1 MVSILPLYTGIR
13 EYPSSSKI
21 SFILSNGV
29 PSSIAVMFT
38 RGIRMSTT
46 SRSSNSMTERISF
59 VSSCFSVPPTC
70 ASSTIVMISSSVTME
85 SFFSLNIFASS
96 HLYPEKMIFTGY
108 SSTLKNIRTGYPA
121 MANFSGY
128 TFAIIFGVISPT
140 ISTAIVVI
148 TVDTVADVAWFAIRN
163 PNNMPESV
171 EVVMLTIL
179 FPTRIVESRLS
190 YFSARA
196 SVFPARLLPFALIV
210 LSLSLLEQE

>member
-1 MVSILPLYTGIR
+1 
-13 EYPSSSKI
+13 
-21 SFILSNGV
+21 
-29 PSSIAVMFT
+29 
-38 RGIRMSTT
+38 
-46 SRSSNSMTERISF
+46 
-59 VSSCFSVPPTC
+59 
-70 ASSTIVMISSSVTME
+70 
-85 SFFSLNIFASS
+85 
-96 HLYPEKMIFTGY
+96 
-108 SSTLKNIRTGYPA
+108 